1 MIVLLGIGFAAGVIT
16 AVSPCV
22 FPVLP
27 VLFAGGAS
35 GGRRRPYAIVA
46 GLVLSFALF
55 TLFAAWILDRLGLPK
70 DLLRDVSI
78 AFLFLLAA
86 TLLLPRLGELLERPF
101 LFLTRRRAGDL
112 GGGFLLGVSL
122 GLVFVPCAGPVL
134 GVITTQAARL
144 DFGVDTILLT
154 FAYALGAAV
163 PMLVVAAG
171 GQRASA
177 GVSAFRAHQAE
188 ARAALGVLM
197 ALAAVGITFNVDQRL
212 QTAIGDYTGFLQEQ
226 VEKTSSAQ
234 RRLRKLT
241 GADRNALQRAIAGGE
256 RKATAALAERRSSLP
271 DFGRAPEFSGISH
284 WLNTSDGRPLTLRGL
299 RGKVVLVDFMTY
311 SCINCIRT
319 FPHVKAWYERYRR
332 SGLVVVGV
340 HTPEFAF
347 EHVLA
352 NVRRAA
358 SRFGL
363 RYPVALDNDFDTW
376 NAYSNQYWPA
386 KYLIDIRGHVRYAHF
401 GEGEYEK
408 TEEAIRQLLG
418 ERRVRVPAAVSVADR
433 TPREATTPESYLG
446 YARLDRFRGSPV
458 REDRFATYAFPASL
472 ERDEL
477 AYAGSWRVE
486 SERITAG
493 FGARLRLHF
502 RARQIFLVVGRRGR
516 LQVLLDGRPT
526 RTIDV
531 RGISRLYTI
540 AAFPAVREGM
550 LELRFAP
557 GVQAYAFTFG

>member
-55 TLFAAWILDRLGLPK
+55 PLFAAWFLDRLGLPK

-171 GQRASA
+171 GQRPSA

-256 RKATAALAERRSSLP
+256 
-271 DFGRAPEFSGISH
+271 
-284 WLNTSDGRPLTLRGL
+284 
-299 RGKVVLVDFMTY
+299 
-311 SCINCIRT
+311 
-319 FPHVKAWYERYRR
+319 
-332 SGLVVVGV
+332 
-340 HTPEFAF
+340 
-347 EHVLA
+347 
-352 NVRRAA
+352 
-358 SRFGL
+358 
-363 RYPVALDNDFDTW
+363 
-376 NAYSNQYWPA
+376 
-386 KYLIDIRGHVRYAHF
+386 
-401 GEGEYEK
+401 
-408 TEEAIRQLLG
+408 
-418 ERRVRVPAAVSVADR
+418 
-433 TPREATTPESYLG
+433 
-446 YARLDRFRGSPV
+446 
-458 REDRFATYAFPASL
+458 
-472 ERDEL
+472 
-477 AYAGSWRVE
+477 
-486 SERITAG
+486 
-493 FGARLRLHF
+493 
-502 RARQIFLVVGRRGR
+502 
-516 LQVLLDGRPT
+516 
-526 RTIDV
+526 
-531 RGISRLYTI
+531 
-540 AAFPAVREGM
+540 
-550 LELRFAP
+550 
-557 GVQAYAFTFG
+557 